1 MLLKTDQNN
10 VVKKSVMENFHDKKL
25 KFLKWKEAHL
35 IKWNE
40 RFAVVFDKLAL
51 LNQSPEKKADISKS
65 VVDDIEVGTL
75 YWLQIVLSAVIA
87 TFGLLQNSVAVV
99 IGAML
104 IAPLFVPLQG
114 LAFAITEGKGKLFT
128 RSLVL
133 LIISSL
139 FGVGIA
145 YLIALGVPL
154 KKETSEILARVS
166 PNIFD
171 LFIAGFSAVIALLA
185 LVYKRLSQSVA
196 GVAMA
201 AALMP
206 PLCVIG
212 IQFGFGQID
221 KAWGA
226 LLLYG
231 TNIVAIVLVGVFIF
245 LLYGF
250 HPHKERSYGVI
261 TQTVS
266 LLFIALM
273 LSVPLMASIK
283 VEKENADLVGLT
295 EQALSNAASV
305 SFVNGNVSDYM
316 IIGKDETGVDLSVD
330 LRIPEDVE
338 LFQEDLDSFRSSL
351 EKDMEMDVRVDVNIL
366 RTASLNKP
374 EDELEKI
381 RMQIGAEVESYFEEV
396 WNNKAVLV
404 RSEVAYTDDHWNI
417 RVLYSLL
424 GVGDLDQIAKDNLD
438 DVIGELTNEEFG
450 LVYVPIN
457 PEYEDF
463 YEEQESD
470 RFEANWKIFF
480 EENLPTE
487 WLVVGSNFRKIKLG
501 SGNVYRVDLT
511 LGVSS
516 SLDSRVGRSSVENTL
531 AELVEKFEA
540 EYDYV
545 DKVSVKYE
553 FVFREEGGEL

>member
-1 MLLKTDQNN
+1 
-10 VVKKSVMENFHDKKL
+10 MENFHDKKL

>member
-305 SFVNGNVSDYM
+305 SFVNGTVSDYM

-351 EKDMEMDVRVDVNIL
+351 EQDMEMDVRVDVNIL

-470 RFEANWKIFF
+470 RFEANWKVFF
-480 EENLPTE
+480 EENLPNE

-516 SLDSRVGRSSVENTL
+516 SLDSRVGRSGVENTL
-531 AELVEKFEA
+531 AELIEKFEA